1 MKIYLV
7 LKIARQYE
15 GELLF
20 INVLKAFNNKEKAQY
35 WVLSNRFPQS
45 ETIDG
50 VECLVEI
57 GIIEDVEVEL

>member
-1 MKIYLV
+1 MKIFLV

-15 GELLF
+15 GELIF
-20 INVLKAFNNKEKAQY
+20 VNVLKAFSNKEKAQY
-35 WVLSNRFPQS
+35 WVLSNRFPQT

-57 GIIEDVEVEL
+57 GVIEDVEVEL